1 MFTRLRFFTK
11 AKIFCAL
18 VILTINASSQSF
30 DAKPFAFSDTTFK
43 KGQFL
48 PLWDIYFE
56 LGRPELKTTLQL
68 QLDSLVDFLKNNKNL
83 NVEIGVHT
91 DFRGD
96 DKLNLALS
104 QKRAITLTDYLISK
118 GILRSRLIAIG
129 FGETKTVISYE
140 NWQKI
145 SDTHRCGY
153 YGRTNRRITV
163 VIL

>member
-1 MFTRLRFFTK
+1 MK
-11 AKIFCAL
+11 AKIFSAF
-18 VILTINASSQSF
+18 VILTIHANSQSF
-30 DAKPFAFSDTTFK
+30 DSKPFAFSDTTFK
-43 KGQFL
+43 QGQFL

-56 LGRPELKTTLQL
+56 LGRPELKTTPQF
-68 QLDSLVDFLKNNKNL
+68 QLDSLADFLKKNKTL
-83 NVEIGVHT
+83 KVEIGVHT

-104 QKRAITLTDYLISK
+104 QKRAIALEEYLISK
-118 GILRSRLIAIG
+118 GVERNRLTAIG
-129 FGETKTVISYE
+129 FGETKSVISYE

-153 YGRTNRRITV
+153 HGRTNRRITV